1 MNHQNQLSKN
11 IFILINIF
19 NKSAEYFII
28 IINIRY
34 LDFINLMAYDYHGSW
49 NQRTGHNSPLF
60 ARQEQT
66 GDQLLLNQVRN
77 I

>member
-1 MNHQNQLSKN
+1 M
-11 IFILINIF
+11 F